1 MDKNMINRFVLPEDL
16 KQALDSAEK
25 IIFPKTKAQ
34 LVELCYG
41 PNGAARFNV
50 SYDISEKESY
60 VEADVVRCKNGPS
73 VNFTDAY
80 MRRRDPD
87 CMYIGDEL
95 PTDKP
100 KFEDR
105 WGYKFSQLRQETMDW
120 ISHQELVVMPF
131 MMGSKLHGYKS
142 LVVAPAN
149 AAFFALHSP
158 ISRNSSASKMWKD
171 IHRGRSFTWHRRSA
185 ILILAEAG
193 RGALS

>member
-131 MMGSKLHGYKS
+131 IMGSKLHGYES

-149 AAFFALHSP
+149 AAFFAFALANIQKF
-158 ISRNSSASKMWKD
+158 ISIED
-171 IHRGRSFTWHRRSA
+171 V
-185 ILILAEAG
+185 E
-193 RGALS
+193 

>member
-105 WGYKFSQLRQETMDW
+105 WGY
-120 ISHQELVVMPF
+120 
-131 MMGSKLHGYKS
+131 
-142 LVVAPAN
+142 
-149 AAFFALHSP
+149 
-158 ISRNSSASKMWKD
+158 
-171 IHRGRSFTWHRRSA
+171 
-185 ILILAEAG
+185 
-193 RGALS
+193 

>member
-87 CMYIGDEL
+87 CMYIGDTNTDMQTGKAAGMYTVGVLWGFRDRKEL
-95 PTDKP
+95 EENHADVIIEKP
-100 KFEDR
+100 EEI
-105 WGYKFSQLRQETMDW
+105 LRIQE
-120 ISHQELVVMPF
+120 
-131 MMGSKLHGYKS
+131 
-142 LVVAPAN
+142 
-149 AAFFALHSP
+149 
-158 ISRNSSASKMWKD
+158 
-171 IHRGRSFTWHRRSA
+171 GRA
-185 ILILAEAG
+185 
-193 RGALS
+193 

>member
-1 MDKNMINRFVLPEDL
+1 MEKSLIDRFVLPEDL
-16 KQALDSAEK
+16 RNTLASAEK
-25 IIFPKTKAQ
+25 IVFPKTKAQ

-87 CMYIGDEL
+87 CMFIGDDL

-100 KFEDR
+100 RFEDR
-105 WGYKFSQLRQETMDW
+105 SG
-120 ISHQELVVMPF
+120 I
-131 MMGSKLHGYKS
+131 
-142 LVVAPAN
+142 
-149 AAFFALHSP
+149 
-158 ISRNSSASKMWKD
+158 
-171 IHRGRSFTWHRRSA
+171 
-185 ILILAEAG
+185 
-193 RGALS
+193 

>member
-80 MRRRDPD
+80 MRRRDV
-87 CMYIGDEL
+87 C
-95 PTDKP
+95 
-100 KFEDR
+100 
-105 WGYKFSQLRQETMDW
+105 
-120 ISHQELVVMPF
+120 ISEMNYLQI
-131 MMGSKLHGYKS
+131 
-142 LVVAPAN
+142 N
-149 AAFFALHSP
+149 
-158 ISRNSSASKMWKD
+158 RNLKIDGVINFLSS
-171 IHRGRSFTWHRRSA
+171 GRRP
-185 ILILAEAG
+185 
-193 RGALS
+193 